1 LGRIGLFLTVA
12 IITVSDLLTMG
23 VPAVAQTPISM
34 VDCVIGGPCIG
45 TSGDDTITGSNATDE
60 IHGFEGND
68 TINPGND
75 SVVDYVVCGP
85 GFDTVDQMPRV
96 VDDTNA
102 AIQYDF
108 TELDVLADDC
118 EVRAL

>member
-1 LGRIGLFLTVA
+1 LGRIVFILTVA
-12 IITVSDLLTMG
+12 VVTASGLLTMG
-23 VPAVAQTPISM
+23 LPAPAQTPISM

-45 TSGDDTITGSNATDE
+45 TSGDDTITGSDATDE
-60 IHGFEGND
+60 IYGLEGND
-68 TINPGND
+68 TIDPGND

-96 VDDTNA
+96 VDDTKD
-102 AIQYDF
+102 AIQYDAAEF
-108 TELDVLADDC
+108 DVIADDC

>member
-60 IHGFEGND
+60 IHGLEGND